1 MRVPDLPE
9 RYLFDLRTECNLACP
24 MCLLH
29 GAPDTPEK
37 DAAIGK
43 MSLDDARRILDEIMA
58 AKPLV
63 QPSMWGEPLLAKN
76 FKEHVRAMK
85 ERGITVAFNTNGLT
99 LREHSAQFLIDEK
112 VDAVFFSLDATT
124 PETLKKV
131 RGIDKLDKI
140 ANALQL
146 LIRLRDQAGAVLPR
160 VGATFTVQS
169 ENAHEREEFVDR
181 WIKVADLVRV
191 GFVFENGRLT
201 EIEEP
206 TERQPCAMLYQTMP
220 IHYNGDVSICCWD
233 SHRKAI
239 MGNVLTDGGVKAVWQ
254 GEKFQEVRRHHEAGE
269 FDKVPFCRDCNA
281 WPYLRRGGFRA
292 QRRPRTDPS
301 FGPIRLLQPRRP
313 ARQLARRHARTRSS
327 KDCKDRMT
335 PGPAGQNRSG
345 YCRCGS

>member
-1 MRVPDLPE
+1 
-9 RYLFDLRTECNLACP
+9 
-24 MCLLH
+24 
-29 GAPDTPEK
+29 
-37 DAAIGK
+37 
-43 MSLDDARRILDEIMA
+43 
-58 AKPLV
+58 
-63 QPSMWGEPLLAKN
+63 MWGEPLLAKN
-76 FKEHVRAMK
+76 FKEHIRAMK

-99 LREHSAQFLIDEK
+99 LREHSARFLIDEK

-140 ANALQL
+140 ANALRL
-146 LIRLRDQAGAVLPR
+146 LIRLRDESGAVLPR
-160 VGATFTVQS
+160 VGATFTVQND
-169 ENAHEREEFVDR
+169 NAHEREEFVDY

-206 TERQPCAMLYQTMP
+206 AERQPCAMIYQTMP

-269 FDKVPFCRDCNA
+269 FDKVPFCKDCNA
-281 WPYLRRGGFRA
+281 WAGHIYEEEVSERNGVPVLIRRSAQFVYYNRIDRLASWHGGMRGHKA
-292 QRRPRTDPS
+292 PDVAES
-301 FGPIRLLQPRRP
+301 V
-313 ARQLARRHARTRSS
+313 
-327 KDCKDRMT
+327 
-335 PGPAGQNRSG
+335 
-345 YCRCGS
+345 